1 LGLVISKRLVEMMH
15 GTMGVEST
23 LGQGS
28 MFWFTARLPKRLA
41 LHTPAHK
48 GRHALRGLRVLCV
61 DDNATNRTI
70 LEAQL
75 TAWGMQ
81 ADCVAD
87 GPQALARLR
96 AAQRNAQS
104 YGLVI
109 LDHQMPDM
117 DGVTLACTIKADP
130 LLAPTPLVMLS
141 SLGQRVHGPEAELAD
156 ITAYLMKPVR
166 QSHLYN
172 CIATVMGPSATLTPS
187 LSGMPHGAAD
197 ARMSWQ
203 PRILVAEDNVV
214 NQKVAR
220 RMLEKLGCRVDVVAN
235 GLEAVEAVLR
245 CTYEGIFMDCQMPDM
260 DGYEAT
266 AAIRQ
271 REAQRE
277 VHIPIIAMTA
287 HAMQGDREQ
296 CLAAGMDDYVS
307 KPVTADALLAVL
319 RQWVQPARTQGV
331 SVDPPPELRA
341 SPPVP
346 LQTLPPALDAEAFA
360 ALKELY
366 QDANPRAL
374 RELLTQFIQDAS
386 TRVDTLRVAATTD
399 DARGLAL
406 AAHGLKSSSAGVG
419 ALGMATLCQE
429 LEQRGRA
436 GISLDALDVI
446 EQLAAEFLRVRQGLE
461 HEGVQVEA
469 SLTPAHES

>member
-1 LGLVISKRLVEMMH
+1 
-15 GTMGVEST
+15 
-23 LGQGS
+23 
-28 MFWFTARLPKRLA
+28 
-41 LHTPAHK
+41 
-48 GRHALRGLRVLCV
+48 
-61 DDNATNRTI
+61 
-70 LEAQL
+70 
-75 TAWGMQ
+75 
-81 ADCVAD
+81 
-87 GPQALARLR
+87 
-96 AAQRNAQS
+96 
-104 YGLVI
+104 VI

-266 AAIRQ
+266 AAIRR

-374 RELLTQFIQDAS
+374 REILTQFIQDAS